1 MSNLK
6 ELLDFTAHKHFSSS
20 TTETYLPTQIGST
33 IEIIQADCDISAL
46 DVVLV
51 GCGEFRG
58 QDGQFAYSDGPDKIR
73 HAFYQLHDWHTSI
86 KIGDIGNIIQ
96 GQTLKDTKAALRTVL
111 AELYALGKRVVIL
124 GGSHD
129 LTLQQYEVFKQQ
141 EEIVDFSVIDMLA
154 DVNETSGERYD
165 NYLLNAL
172 TSTPNFVR
180 HFNLIGFQ
188 SYFVNPKLIETLDKL
203 HFDCIRVGKVKE
215 DIEQVE
221 PMLRNTH
228 FLSIDIN
235 AARHSDAP
243 CNKTASPNG
252 FYGDEMCKLT
262 RFAGMGNRM
271 HSLGIYGYLPENDVE
286 SLSAKLIAQMLWY
299 YVDGLQFARTEAS
312 LDDKDQFF
320 EYHITFTDNNTSFLK
335 SRKTNRW
342 WMKLPNN
349 DCIPC
354 SHKDYISAC
363 NNEIPERWIR
373 QVERSV

>member
-188 SYFVNPKLIETLDKL
+188 S
-203 HFDCIRVGKVKE
+203 
-215 DIEQVE
+215 
-221 PMLRNTH
+221 
-228 FLSIDIN
+228 
-235 AARHSDAP
+235 
-243 CNKTASPNG
+243 
-252 FYGDEMCKLT
+252 
-262 RFAGMGNRM
+262 
-271 HSLGIYGYLPENDVE
+271 
-286 SLSAKLIAQMLWY
+286 
-299 YVDGLQFARTEAS
+299 
-312 LDDKDQFF
+312 
-320 EYHITFTDNNTSFLK
+320 
-335 SRKTNRW
+335 
-342 WMKLPNN
+342 
-349 DCIPC
+349 
-354 SHKDYISAC
+354 
-363 NNEIPERWIR
+363 
-373 QVERSV
+373 